1 MAVTPCAENAV
12 TPSPRMGRSDGGR
25 KDREDSLDKKV
36 TRRLMGLLKARLPD
50 AAFQHVP
57 DPRRRAS
64 VRWSM
69 ETILKTVVTAMVSG
83 CRGLREMEALTEEMS
98 RASRR
103 VLGIPRRLSDTT
115 ARTALVGLDIDDLR
129 AALRRQVHAAHRRKA
144 LRPVRLPFGVVA
156 MDGKF
161 VSAPLGRKSRYVQ
174 GSSTPSGKD
183 YGKLGTITATLL
195 SSSAKVCIDMEPIP
209 ATWGEA
215 TRYTDQLDALLQAYG
230 KLDLFQLVT
239 YDAGGCSK
247 VNARN
252 TREYGI
258 DYLFRLK
265 EGSQPKLTAEATRL
279 LGSLGMSEAL
289 AIDEERYRGE
299 ELRRSVFLAPETGIW
314 PRYAGARAFVLVRCD
329 RLDDDGDVIDSEER
343 YYITSLEPETL
354 SGAQWLRVTR
364 GHWSVENNCHH
375 TWDAV
380 LREDDRPWIVAEP
393 DATLV
398 VMLLRRIAYN
408 LLTLYRSVTLR
419 SAANHLT
426 PWRDL
431 MRWLYNA
438 LIAAQPWHVEGLRPR
453 KRPMSAS
460 T

>member
-1 MAVTPCAENAV
+1 
-12 TPSPRMGRSDGGR
+12 MGRSDGGR
-25 KDREDSLDKKV
+25 KDEEESLDKKT
-36 TRRLMGLLKARLPD
+36 TRRLIGLLKARLPD
-50 AAFQHVP
+50 AALHQVS
-57 DPRRRAS
+57 DRRRQAS
-64 VRWSM
+64 VRWPM
-69 ETILKTVVTAMVSG
+69 KTILQSVVMAMVAG
-83 CRGLREMEALTEEMS
+83 CRGLREMEALTQEMS

-103 VLGIPRRLSDTT
+103 TLGIPRRLSDTT
-115 ARTALVGLDIDDLR
+115 ARTALVGLDVAELR

-144 LRPVRLPFGVVA
+144 LQPDGLPFGVVA

-161 VSAPLGRKSRYVQ
+161 VPAPMGRKSPYVQ
-174 GSSTPSGKD
+174 NSTTSSGKD

-195 SSSAKVCIDMEPIP
+195 SSRAKVCIDMEPIP

-265 EGSQPKLTAEATRL
+265 DGSQPKLTAEARRL
-279 LGSLGMSEAL
+279 LGHQGTSEAL
-289 AIDEERYRGE
+289 AVDEERYRGE
-299 ELRRSVFLAPETGIW
+299 VLRRSVFLAPETGIW
-314 PRYAGARAFVLVRCD
+314 PRYAGARAFALVRCD
-329 RLDDDGDVIDSEER
+329 RLDDDGDVIDSDER
-343 YYITSLEPETL
+343 YYITSLEPDTL

-393 DATLV
+393 HATLV

-438 LIAAQPWHVEGLRPR
+438 LIAAQPWHVEGLRLR
-453 KRPMSAS
+453 KRPTSA
-460 T
+460 TA